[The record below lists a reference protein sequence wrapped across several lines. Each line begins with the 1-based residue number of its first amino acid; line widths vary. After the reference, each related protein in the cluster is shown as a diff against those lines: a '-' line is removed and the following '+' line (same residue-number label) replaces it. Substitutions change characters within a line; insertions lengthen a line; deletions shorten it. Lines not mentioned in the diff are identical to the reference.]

1 MNGQEP
7 SGCVSRCFL
16 ETQPPN
22 KLDVIHSFDSMTPF
36 FSGLGNSYSAMQLL
50 SLSDVFLSARLCPLV
65 FRCLT
70 TRRVP
75 GRGCEKEARQQESHK
90 DIPNKNPGNFNR
102 EFLTD
107 PDSDDKDSR
116 CLAPGLLSGPFAQN
130 RPGSAA
136 PGSNLPGQCK
146 RNDDEGLFNWGG
158 PDRIVIEV
166 KECRF

>member
-22 KLDVIHSFDSMTPF
+22 NLGVIDSFDAMTPF
-36 FSGLGNSYSAMQLL
+36 FLSGTVTLQCDCSLFLMCFFLLGFAT
-50 SLSDVFLSARLCPLV
+50 LV

-75 GRGCEKEARQQESHK
+75 GRGCEKEARQQQALRQQQK
-90 DIPNKNPGNFNR
+90 RVTKNVPNKNPGNMNR

-116 CLAPGLLSGPFAQN
+116 CLAPGLLSGPFAQDKT
-130 RPGSAA
+130 R
-136 PGSNLPGQCK
+136 QCCA
-146 RNDDEGLFNWGG
+146 RVQFTGT
-158 PDRIVIEV
+158 V
-166 KECRF
+166 